1 MCIKRNCPNEFW
13 QRLLHA
19 LFIFIV
25 LFFTDV
31 DGDWTAAVNLYP
43 GSFETHTI
51 GWVHSNNVV

>member
-1 MCIKRNCPNEFW
+1 MNFDSISYMHY
-13 QRLLHA
+13 LS
-19 LFIFIV
+19 FIV

-31 DGDWTAAVNLYP
+31 DGDWTAAANLYP

>member
-1 MCIKRNCPNEFW
+1 MNFDS
-13 QRLLHA
+13 
-19 LFIFIV
+19 LFYMHYVFFIV

-43 GSFETHTI
+43 GSFKTQIT